1 MSPPGFGGAPYSS
14 PQERTLTSI
23 TDGREQTPKSAE
35 EISRMLQT
43 QQAQIRFLA
52 SNQKQMQKGINEATQ
67 NPIQQMQ
74 QFISDLIVLFGGGQ
88 LAQGVLDFGDLTY
101 ILPALGALFGFGDGP
116 FPLNLIAAAEKFF
129 FGYVVP
135 TQAFTDLLNHFIG
148 TWLEAF
154 GIDEKFVAD
163 VKDLVTAVG
172 ELFDGVTGLLPNVNE
187 FFGALGI
194 TAAGLGPLGLALAPI
209 IKLFEA
215 IDIKKFG
222 NAVEFITDAID
233 PWIVQLTQIINF
245 TNAVLHILGSGEDV
259 LNSPLPQLTAPWA
272 NLIKFLG
279 GINFAIANFNP
290 LAAAQQFIGR
300 LLIPLGG
307 ISEVQPDLQ
316 LDSSFDESSSIAED
330 SPAWAPQD
338 LDPLV
343 DYPEGWLWDL
353 VGRNAP
359 GSATVDCDGAN
370 HALLG
375 TEIPVV
381 EGQTFAPECWL
392 TWSGVTATGSTF
404 RLQVM
409 TDGGS
414 ATDIAAVSSPAASAG
429 WTHLS
434 GTYTVPA
441 GVATIRTR
449 LYVSGNATAGQ
460 VWFDDAPIRR
470 TNLMQKGFIQ
480 GLVDDLTE
488 LFGNFAAMI
497 DGILGTGHTFSDLVT
512 FIASGLSL
520 AAEAADNFTAL
531 LSGLS
536 LANITSL
543 VSFLDT
549 ASSNA
554 VDAIGALGDLVANAL
569 QVDAAGVGTLIAS
582 LLTMLTQISDIFN
595 GSVVTPVNTVV
606 QQIKDWWAATGENIP
621 NAISDVG
628 TIISSAGQTL
638 ASAVGTAIQ
647 NAGAAL
653 DDVKNNVIG
662 GATNAVTVWGQA
674 WEGAFAGFFNSISGA
689 SVAAAQTGQVSSA
702 MTSQRE
708 TIVGISTAVAQLQ
721 AAAAASGSSGVFGGD
736 DFEREDLDDLG
747 SDWAVTYSGGDS
759 SDGYVAIANGHQA
772 AWETGDAVTR
782 SVFCR
787 RTASADQHTQTN
799 YQKIRWT
806 VGAIPDVPSNGGD
819 PVYTRLYFRVSDD
832 ESSYSFVEIRNEN
845 NGFGGDNTWVQ
856 FGYKNGGPETYVGSP
871 ILTSYISG
879 FNFTLYAGNPDTF
892 ERYYELI
899 RLGSSVATWDDTST
913 EYSAVGASNLGWGF
927 GLQAAAAPGGVAQA
941 APASLDSITIADNG
955 PGAFDYASLPDFGN
969 PGRRY
974 PCQDIGL
981 ELLDTGSEWLRIN
994 GGPRGWFTPPP
1005 DTGWSP
1011 VNAGSTTF
1019 SASKDGL
1026 LFISPSDPSGS
1037 YHLQVRTLSPASNY
1051 TAEFYVEM
1059 TAMDAAGSD
1068 AWVMGIILRESSSQK
1083 FVTLEQ
1089 VVSSNAFGSGA
1100 LIRAAKWT
1108 NTTTLSAAYKARYVQ
1123 FLSGAFPN
1131 WIRFRDNG
1139 TTRYFEYSHNGVEWL
1154 TFYSVGRTD
1163 FCTPDQIGVGVFN
1176 VVTGF
1181 TNHLRIRSLEGV
1193 S

>member
-14 PQERTLTSI
+14 PQERTLTAI

-67 NPIQQMQ
+67 NPIQQLQ
-74 QFISDLIVLFGGGQ
+74 QFISDLVVLFGGGQ

-135 TQAFTDLLNHFIG
+135 TQAWTDLLNHFIG

-233 PWIVQLTQIINF
+233 PWIVQLTSIINF

-392 TWSGVTATGSTF
+392 TWSGVAAAGSTF

-434 GTYTVPA
+434 GTYNVPA

-569 QVDAAGVGTLIAS
+569 EVDAAGVGTLIAS

-595 GSVVTPVNTVV
+595 GSAVTPVNTVV
-606 QQIKDWWAATGENIP
+606 QQIKDWWAATGAVLP
-621 NAISDVG
+621 AAI
-628 TIISSAGQTL
+628 T
-638 ASAVGTAIQ
+638 
-647 NAGAAL
+647 NAGAAVGDIADIISNAAQSTAAQVGAAL
-653 DDVKNNVIG
+653 AGAVDGIDDVVNNAIG
-662 GATNAVTVWGQA
+662 GASAVATAFGTAVQGAWNTIVNAWIPGFGETAATPATVATAAANSASTVSQHSADISAIQSALASANSGSVGDLNAVIEIDPEGSLPAEFDDEGTITIDGKDWSIAEYNVADTPTDEQIVTDVPIA
-674 WEGAFAGFFNSISGA
+674 EGAIVILRKAPGSNTFVYCRINPVGWVMYAVVAGTVTLVDSDSWSYTSLSGKA
-689 SVAAAQTGQVSSA
+689 VSV
-702 MTSQRE
+702 
-708 TIVGISTAVAQLQ
+708 
-721 AAAAASGSSGVFGGD
+721 
-736 DFEREDLDDLG
+736 
-747 SDWAVTYSGGDS
+747 
-759 SDGYVAIANGHQA
+759 
-772 AWETGDAVTR
+772 
-782 SVFCR
+782 
-787 RTASADQHTQTN
+787 
-799 YQKIRWT
+799 
-806 VGAIPDVPSNGGD
+806 
-819 PVYTRLYFRVSDD
+819 
-832 ESSYSFVEIRNEN
+832 
-845 NGFGGDNTWVQ
+845 
-856 FGYKNGGPETYVGSP
+856 
-871 ILTSYISG
+871 
-879 FNFTLYAGNPDTF
+879 
-892 ERYYELI
+892 
-899 RLGSSVATWDDTST
+899 
-913 EYSAVGASNLGWGF
+913 AVGADDYNFVLSINGVTKSEIVDSTPHSEKGS
-927 GLQAAAAPGGVAQA
+927 GYRAAG
-941 APASLDSITIADNG
+941 
-955 PGAFDYASLPDFGN
+955 YAEVNDDPPF
-969 PGRRY
+969 
-974 PCQDIGL
+974 DIGL
-981 ELLDTGSEWLRIN
+981 PGRFTQWGVYGPGVTPGGWSLLPDNPNTATEQYWPTDASLILRGNTDLEWERR
-994 GGPRGWFTPPP
+994 GPIYPFTAVP
-1005 DTGWSP
+1005 DTGWSS
-1011 VNAGSTTF
+1011 VNAGSSTF
-1019 SASKDGL
+1019 TAEADSMVLS
-1026 LFISPSDPSGS
+1026 SPSDVSS
-1037 YHLQVRTLSPASNY
+1037 NYRLRVRTLSPASNY
-1051 TAEFYVEM
+1051 AIEFYLDM
-1059 TAMDAAGSD
+1059 TAIDINSGD
-1068 AWVMGIILRESSSQK
+1068 AWAMGAVLRESSSGK
-1083 FVTLEQ
+1083 FLTFEQ
-1089 VVSSNAFGSGA
+1089 IVSSGSFPNGSV
-1100 LIRAAKWT
+1100 LRAGKWNGYT
-1108 NTTTLSAAYKARYVQ
+1108 SFNSAYRSRYVQ
-1123 FLSGAFPN
+1123 FLSHGVPHLF
-1131 WIRFRDNG
+1131 RFRDDG
-1139 TTRYFEYSHNGVEWL
+1139 TYRYFEYSYDGRTWL
-1154 TFYSVGRTD
+1154 EFHKVGRTD
-1163 FCTPDQIGVGVFN
+1163 FCTPDQFGLGVFN
-1176 VVTGF
+1176 LATG
-1181 TNHLRIRSLEGV
+1181 NIASLGIRSLRID
-1193 S
+1193 

>member
-67 NPIQQMQ
+67 NPIQQLQ
-74 QFISDLIVLFGGGQ
+74 QFISDLVVLFGGGQ

-135 TQAFTDLLNHFIG
+135 TQAWTDLLNHFIG

-163 VKDLVTAVG
+163 VKALVTAVG

-233 PWIVQLTQIINF
+233 PWIVQLTSIINF

-392 TWSGVTATGSTF
+392 TWSGVTAAGSTF

-543 VSFLDT
+543 VSFLAT

-606 QQIKDWWAATGENIP
+606 QQIKDWWAATGAVLP
-621 NAISDVG
+621 AAI
-628 TIISSAGQTL
+628 T
-638 ASAVGTAIQ
+638 
-647 NAGAAL
+647 NAGAAVGDIADIISNAAQSTAAQVGAAL
-653 DDVKNNVIG
+653 AGAVDGIDDVVNNALNDAGVVATAFGMAVQGAWNTIVNAWIPGFGATAATPATVATAAANSASTVGQHSADISAIQAALASANSGSVGDLNAAVEIDPNGSLPSEFDDDGTIVIG
-662 GATNAVTVWGQA
+662 GTTYAIAEYNAAETPTDEQIVTIIPSNISAHLLLRKGGDSFVFAQVAANGCTIYAIVSGVATVIGSASWPIYFLPGRSV
-674 WEGAFAGFFNSISGA
+674 
-689 SVAAAQTGQVSSA
+689 SVAVGPDDYNFKVSVNGILKGTITDSVPVSQKGSDYRSIGYSEFDDDPPLDIGLPGRYTQWGVYGPGVVPGGWALLPDNPNTSA
-702 MTSQRE
+702 EQYWPTDTPLILRGNPDLEWERRGPIHRWIAPPYPGWTPVNQGSASLTLDNDSLLIETPSSSGDDTQLHAFVRSMANTSNYSIE
-708 TIVGISTAVAQLQ
+708 SYLEVTPPAVADFWHCGMLLRNSSTGYILMMSVVQ
-721 AAAAASGSSGVFGGD
+721 SSGVSTIGSYIGVAHWNGYTTSGAAAYINQSLNFWPE
-736 DFEREDLDDLG
+736 FPHFMRFREDGTDRYFEVSING
-747 SDWAVTYSGGDS
+747 VDWRS
-759 SDGYVAIANGHQA
+759 IWLQ
-772 AWETGDAVTR
+772 TR
-782 SVFCR
+782 S
-787 RTASADQHTQTN
+787 THT
-799 YQKIRWT
+799 
-806 VGAIPDVPSNGGD
+806 IPDQYG
-819 PVYTRLYFRVSDD
+819 F
-832 ESSYSFVEIRNEN
+832 FVRQN
-845 NGFGGDNTWVQ
+845 
-856 FGYKNGGPETYVGSP
+856 
-871 ILTSYISG
+871 
-879 FNFTLYAGNPDTF
+879 
-892 ERYYELI
+892 
-899 RLGSSVATWDDTST
+899 
-913 EYSAVGASNLGWGF
+913 
-927 GLQAAAAPGGVAQA
+927 
-941 APASLDSITIADNG
+941 
-955 PGAFDYASLPDFGN
+955 
-969 PGRRY
+969 
-974 PCQDIGL
+974 
-981 ELLDTGSEWLRIN
+981 
-994 GGPRGWFTPPP
+994 
-1005 DTGWSP
+1005 TGWSQP
-1011 VNAGSTTF
+1011 LS
-1019 SASKDGL
+1019 L
-1026 LFISPSDPSGS
+1026 R
-1037 YHLQVRTLSPASNY
+1037 VRSIN
-1051 TAEFYVEM
+1051 
-1059 TAMDAAGSD
+1059 
-1068 AWVMGIILRESSSQK
+1068 
-1083 FVTLEQ
+1083 
-1089 VVSSNAFGSGA
+1089 
-1100 LIRAAKWT
+1100 
-1108 NTTTLSAAYKARYVQ
+1108 
-1123 FLSGAFPN
+1123 
-1131 WIRFRDNG
+1131 
-1139 TTRYFEYSHNGVEWL
+1139 EY
-1154 TFYSVGRTD
+1154 
-1163 FCTPDQIGVGVFN
+1163 
-1176 VVTGF
+1176 
-1181 TNHLRIRSLEGV
+1181 
-1193 S
+1193 